1 MAKNIINITPDMAN
15 TLQKVR
21 KKTKTKLNNEEA
33 IEQALRMLDK
43 LI

>member
-1 MAKNIINITPDMAN
+1 MAKNIINITPDMAK

-33 IEQALRMLDK
+33 IEQALRMLDR

>member
-1 MAKNIINITPDMAN
+1 MAKNIINITPDMAK

-33 IEQALRMLDK
+33 IEHALKMLNK

>member
-1 MAKNIINITPDMAN
+1 MAKNIINITPDMAK

>member
-1 MAKNIINITPDMAN
+1 MAKNIINITPDMAK
-15 TLQKVR
+15 TLQKER